1 MKRSDAAVPEAR
13 KDRDVMAELC
23 ESIDKKKL
31 RKRLIDYLLDNISFC
46 EKKRDNTGVTIAC
59 KMRMLECGAKNASVI
74 GALLHDVSS
83 EDLEARVKK
92 LEEVKFIEPTR
103 KTSM

>member
-1 MKRSDAAVPEAR
+1 MT
-13 KDRDVMAELC
+13 ELC
-23 ESIDKKKL
+23 EPIDKKKL
-31 RKRLIDYLLDNISFC
+31 RKRLIDYLLDNIGFC

-59 KMRMLECGAKNASVI
+59 KLRMLECGAKNASVI

-83 EDLEARVKK
+83 EDLEERIRR

-103 KTSM
+103 TTSNQA